1 MSALF
6 NNVSTIQR
14 DLDRKELPEE
24 QDPTTL
30 IGLTKNKSLINLQ
43 MSIDND
49 CVSNLEN
56 VEVNPQMEQVKSMIL
71 FTSIYQHV
79 HCWYSNDLPQ

>member
-1 MSALF
+1 
-6 NNVSTIQR
+6 
-14 DLDRKELPEE
+14 
-24 QDPTTL
+24 
-30 IGLTKNKSLINLQ
+30 

-71 FTSIYQHV
+71 FTNIYQHV
-79 HCWYSNDLPQ
+79 HCWYSNDLPNEHQNGAWYLNDPLTEGEIDKKTLLPMIHS